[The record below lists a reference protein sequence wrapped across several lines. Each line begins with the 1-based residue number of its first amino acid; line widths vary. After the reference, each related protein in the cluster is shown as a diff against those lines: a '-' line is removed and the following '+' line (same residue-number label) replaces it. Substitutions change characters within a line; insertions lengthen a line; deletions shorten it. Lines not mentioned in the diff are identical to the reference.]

1 MDDDDRRINETI
13 ARACGWVEG
22 EYDGGFAGPNC
33 YGWHHPRSGRDIGLP
48 DYIADP
54 ARLPEMWALCREK
67 YRVCSIVYP
76 DGFADV
82 EVWNGYGVLKGYWN
96 GPLGFQDA
104 FARALAAALESGE
117 GG

>member
-1 MDDDDRRINETI
+1 MADDDRRTNETI
-13 ARACGWVEG
+13 ARACGW
-22 EYDGGFAGPNC
+22 FPCA
-33 YGWHHPRSGRDIGLP
+33 YGWCRTCGPDRDTGQTPRVP